1 MDATSLVKK
10 RFNELATRAQ
20 EAGVKLAAQVKD
32 QQHRLANRNSSKGQE
47 QTEAAESEQETAL
60 RLVQFQNKALRDR
73 LRSTAIE
80 NERLHELLKEYRAS
94 GPQGHVVKESKE
106 NVPDGEQTSL
116 VEQLEERVKGFE
128 SERERMRKTIDSLEA
143 DLKEERER
151 YAANMDDMERKHRAE
166 MADAQDRKLEEHVD
180 DLSKASSR
188 LVEVE
193 EELSTVQNERD
204 DLRVAV
210 KELNERIGR
219 LEESVVEQE
228 EQAAVLKRDV
238 DSKNDRIQS
247 LESEAE
253 RYVATSTAEKE
264 AMEAQVASYR
274 AELEDAHKKLSEPV
288 PDAPACCKKCEDM
301 DALLVEKDQ
310 LMMEASSAIQ
320 RAISSE
326 GMVDELKQALET
338 AKHEFAAKRSVLDD
352 TIAQLRRELSDQKEI
367 NNSLEEDLASLKRDE
382 QQEDAI
388 DENSTSRIAEL
399 EALLHNEQSK
409 FEEYKSST
417 QEKLSNLE
425 EMLSTG
431 TQAVEE
437 VNRLHQLLKESEAR
451 LAEEKQRVVS
461 ETEDQSTPT
470 PSYDTV
476 MGDTMIDLKNQNA
489 ALEAALADS
498 EKTHE
503 LRDKATQILK
513 DEVAELKRMQKRN
526 AVDVD
531 YLKAVL
537 VKSFACGELD
547 SKSHIFDV
555 ISRLLQFSPQDVE
568 SARAHE
574 NQPSH
579 VTASIDDMFNKLAN
593 LMPTSTG

>member
-1 MDATSLVKK
+1 MKCA
-10 RFNELATRAQ
+10 
-20 EAGVKLAAQVKD
+20 
-32 QQHRLANRNSSKGQE
+32 E

-80 NERLHELLKEYRAS
+80 NERLHELLKEYRTS
-94 GPQGHVVKESKE
+94 GPQSHVVKDSKE
-106 NVPDGEQTSL
+106 SVSGGGEQKSSM
-116 VEQLEERVKGFE
+116 EQLEERVKANEG
-128 SERERMRKTIDSLEA
+128 ERESMQQTIDSLKA
-143 DLKEERER
+143 DLKKERER
-151 YAANMDDMERKHRAE
+151 YVADMEEMERKHKAE
-166 MADAQDRKLEEHVD
+166 MAHAQDKKLEEHA

-188 LVEVE
+188 LIEVQ
-193 EELSTVQNERD
+193 EELGTVQNERD
-204 DLRVAV
+204 NLRVAA
-210 KELNERIGR
+210 KELNERIAR
-219 LEESVVEQE
+219 LEESVVEKG
-228 EQAAVLKRDV
+228 EQVEVLRRDV
-238 DSKNDRIQS
+238 NSKNDRIRS
-247 LESEAE
+247 LEREAE
-253 RYVATSTAEKE
+253 EHAATSTAEKE

-274 AELEDAHKKLSEPV
+274 AELEDARKKLSEPV

-310 LMMEASSAIQ
+310 LVQEASSAIQ

-326 GMVDELKQALET
+326 AMVDELKQALET
-338 AKHEFAAKRSVLDD
+338 ANHGFASKKSALDH
-352 TIAQLRRELSDQKEI
+352 TIAQLRREMSDQKEMSK
-367 NNSLEEDLASLKRDE
+367 SLEEDLASLKRDK
-382 QQEDAI
+382 QQEDVI

-399 EALLHNEQSK
+399 EALLQNERSK
-409 FEEYKSST
+409 FEEYKSTT
-417 QEKLSNLE
+417 QEKLSSLE

-431 TQAVEE
+431 TKAVEE

-451 LAEEKQRVVS
+451 LAEEKQRTVS

-513 DEVAELKRMQKRN
+513 EEVAELKRMQKRN

-547 SKSHIFDV
+547 SRSHIFDV
-555 ISRLLQFSPQDVE
+555 ISRLLQFSPQDIE
-568 SARAHE
+568 SARAQE
-574 NQPSH
+574 NQPH
-579 VTASIDDMFNKLAN
+579 VTASIDDMLNKLAN
-593 LMPTSTG
+593 LMPASTG